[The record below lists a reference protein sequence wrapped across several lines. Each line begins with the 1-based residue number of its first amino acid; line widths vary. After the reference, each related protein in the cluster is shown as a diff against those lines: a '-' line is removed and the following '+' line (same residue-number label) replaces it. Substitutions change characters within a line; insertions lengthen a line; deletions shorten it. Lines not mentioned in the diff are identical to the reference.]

1 MDFEHITNELNNKFS
16 INLKKADKLLINQL
30 FLELVAN
37 TELKDKIKLYS
48 IEEFKPYFE
57 KSLTNLLVEKKTQLY
72 RFFKK
77 IKEDNSFKNTLMEY
91 ILPDIYEKLKK
102 L

>member
-1 MDFEHITNELNNKFS
+1 MDFKNITNELNNKFS
-16 INLKKADKLLINQL
+16 INLKKADELLINQL

-37 TELKDKIKLYS
+37 IELKNKVKLYS
-48 IEEFKPYFE
+48 LEQFKLYFE
-57 KSLTNLLVEKKTQLY
+57 KTLRILLIEKKTQLH

-91 ILPDIYEKLKK
+91 ILPDIYEKLKN
-102 L
+102 

>member
-1 MDFEHITNELNNKFS
+1 MDFKHIINELNNKFS
-16 INLKKADKLLINQL
+16 INLSKTDELVINQL
-30 FLELVAN
+30 FLELLTN
-37 TELKDKIKLYS
+37 TELKNKVKLYS
-48 IEEFKPYFE
+48 LEEFKPNF
-57 KSLTNLLVEKKTQLY
+57 KKALNNLVIDKKTELY

-77 IKEDNSFKNTLMEY
+77 IKENYSFKNTLMEC